1 MNIFKQLWSNVY
13 LRFIILGLG
22 FYLLYRFMLLTGD
35 VWIALVVSYLI
46 AYLLNPFVSWV
57 ERKTNRVIG
66 MVALLFALLLF
77 LGFVSLLGVQI
88 SNQFSAIVLQVPSL
102 LETLQEVP
110 YRLGRLIDPRF
121 GNTFEQIY
129 VGLQGFIQGLLND
142 FLPRLESTQGSG
154 SSQTVLQTLVQLGG
168 GGAQVGIIFVL
179 SIYFIYNFDR
189 YTRSFIR
196 AFPHRYRPKI
206 EELTS
211 TAGQSVGSYV
221 RGQVFISVVVGF
233 LTFLGLSFVGVPL
246 ALALGVLT
254 AICNLIPYLGP
265 IIASVPTV
273 IIAFTEGNTQVIG
286 ALITLLVVNQI
297 DANIISPMIMSQ
309 TSEVDPVTV
318 IVAILFGIAF
328 FGLLGAVIAVPL
340 AAFLKVLYTNYY
352 IGGSWYKRPPQKA
365 EGS

>member
-1 MNIFKQLWSNVY
+1 VDSFKQLWSNVY
-13 LRFIILGLG
+13 LRFIMIGIGL
-22 FYLLYRFMLLTGD
+22 YLLYRLMALTRD
-35 VWIALVVSYLI
+35 VWIALVVSYLL
-46 AYLLNPFVSWV
+46 AYLINPFVTWV
-57 ERKTNRVIG
+57 ERRTNRVIG
-66 MVALLFALLLF
+66 MLALLLALLLF
-77 LGFVSLLGVQI
+77 IGFVWLLGVQI
-88 SNQFSAIVLQVPSL
+88 STQFSAILLQVPNL
-102 LETLQEVP
+102 LESLQEVP

-121 GNTFEQIY
+121 GTTFEQIY
-129 VGLQGFIQGLLND
+129 VNLQGFVQSLLND
-142 FLPRLESTQGSG
+142 FVPRLETAQGRG
-154 SSQTVLQTLVQLGG
+154 SSQTILQTLVQLGG

-196 AFPHRYRPKI
+196 AFPHRHRPMI

-211 TAGQSVGSYV
+211 TAGHSVGSYV
-221 RGQVFISVVVGF
+221 RGQILISVVVGF
-233 LTFLGLSFVGVPL
+233 LTFLGLTFVGVPL

-286 ALITLLVVNQI
+286 AIIVLLVVNQI
-297 DANIISPMIMSQ
+297 DANIISPMIMSR

-352 IGGSWYKRPPQKA
+352 IEGRWYKRPPRKA
-365 EGS
+365 ES